1 MSEGEASANTRSR
14 EVLSFWLAAGAERWF
29 TADETFDAEIRA
41 RFEELYNDAAAGRLS
56 SWESACGG
64 ALALVILLDQFPRKM
79 FRGTARAYSTDL
91 LARAVAKRAIARGF
105 DQQCEMPARSFFY
118 LPFEHSENLIDQ
130 EYCLTLMRATGDA
143 DLEKWAQSHVDIIR
157 RFGRFPHRNAIL
169 GRMTAPDEQAFLD
182 SGGFS
187 G

>member
-1 MSEGEASANTRSR
+1 MSEGEASADALSR
-14 EVLSFWLAAGAERWF
+14 EVLSFWLAAGAKRWF

-41 RFEELYNDAAAGRLS
+41 RFEEIYNDAATGRLS
-56 SWESACGG
+56 SWESICGG
-64 ALALVILLDQFPRKM
+64 ALALVILLDQFPRNM
-79 FRGTARAYSTDL
+79 FRRTARAYTTNS
-91 LARAVAKRAIARGF
+91 LARAVARRAIARGF

-130 EYCLTLMRATGDA
+130 EYCLKLMHATGDA
-143 DLEKWAQSHVDIIR
+143 DLIKWAEHHADFVR

-169 GRMTAPDEQAFLD
+169 GRMTAPEEQAFLD
-182 SGGFS
+182 SDGFS